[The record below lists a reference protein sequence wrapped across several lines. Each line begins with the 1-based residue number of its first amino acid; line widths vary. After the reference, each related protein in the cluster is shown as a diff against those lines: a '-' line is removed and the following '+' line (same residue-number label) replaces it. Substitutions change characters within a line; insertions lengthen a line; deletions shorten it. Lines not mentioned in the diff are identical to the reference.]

1 MPFRGIIETVVLRR
15 LMALPLLGLG
25 LAGLKALGP
34 KAFQAG
40 KALVTGGKIPGGLF
54 GQKAIEYGLVVPALS
69 AGANALGLPFGA
81 QKPAAPAVAIGP
93 NAGMSQQQFDRLYG
107 DPGIGVG
114 GFRIPGTGQPSF
126 LEQQNNANR
135 QLQRDLGMGQ
145 QSVQR
150 DLGFGQQ
157 STQRDIA
164 SMGNDT
170 QRMIAQ
176 NQKELGFGQ
185 QSTQR
190 QIADFSSRRQ
200 LQGMYGGFQRDVA
213 ISDRQLAGQY
223 DSNRTQSRIASMY
236 TNLGRY
242 QADRTT
248 ENVRISQIAPQLG
261 AIASIYNRRY

>member
-1 MPFRGIIETVVLRR
+1 MPFRGIIKAVVLYW
-15 LMALPLLGLG
+15 LMVWA
-25 LAGLKALGP
+25 ALG
-34 KAFQAG
+34 KLAFTAVPRAVQAG
-40 KALVTGGKIPGGLF
+40 SAAFKSGKIPGGVV
-54 GQKAIEYGLVVPALS
+54 GQKALEYGLVIPALS
-69 AGANALGLPFGA
+69 TVAGALGLPFGA
-81 QKPAAPAVAIGP
+81 QHPPSAVAIGP
-93 NAGMSQQQFDRLYG
+93 NAGMTPQQFDRLYG

-114 GFRIPGTGQPSF
+114 RFRIPGTGQPSF

-164 SMGNDT
+164 RMGNDT

-223 DSNRTQSRIASMY
+223 DTNRTQSRIASMY
-236 TNLGRY
+236 TNLGKY

>member
-1 MPFRGIIETVVLRR
+1 MVW
-15 LMALPLLGLG
+15 A
-25 LAGLKALGP
+25 ALGKVAVTAVP

-40 KALVTGGKIPGGLF
+40 GRIAGAAFKGGKIPGGLI
-54 GQKAIEYGLVVPALS
+54 GQKALEYGVVIPALS
-69 AGANALGLPFGA
+69 VAANAVGLPFGA
-81 QKPAAPAVAIGP
+81 QHPAPAVAIGP
-93 NAGMSQQQFDRLYG
+93 NAGMTPDQFARLYG

-114 GFRIPGTGQPSF
+114 RFRIPGTGQPSF

-150 DLGFGQQ
+150 D
-157 STQRDIA
+157 IA
-164 SMGNDT
+164 RMGNDT

-176 NQKELGFGQ
+176 NQRDLGFGQ

-190 QIADFSSRRQ
+190 QIADFTSRRQ
-200 LQGMYGGFQRDVA
+200 LAGQYGGFQRDIA
-213 ISDRQLAGQY
+213 LSDRQLAGQY
-223 DSNRTQSRIASMY
+223 DTNRTQSRIASMY
-236 TNLGRY
+236 TNLGKY